1 MKISDSQKTKSDK
14 KITIFNGKVEI
25 FKKHMPELYKWAKMN
40 PRGLEKTISSMAKNK
55 REDFDGV
62 MITLESDMRTDY
74 S

>member
-1 MKISDSQKTKSDK
+1 MQVLNNEKVV
-14 KITIFNGKVEI
+14 IFDGEVEI

-55 REDFDGV
+55 REEFDGV
-62 MITLESDMRTDY
+62 MIALESDMRTDY